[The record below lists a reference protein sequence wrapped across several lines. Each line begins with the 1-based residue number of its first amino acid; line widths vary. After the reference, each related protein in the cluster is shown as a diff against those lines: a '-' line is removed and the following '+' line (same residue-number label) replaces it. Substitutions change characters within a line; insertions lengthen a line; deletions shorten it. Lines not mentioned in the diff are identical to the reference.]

1 MKEVLMQIRK
11 RRLWG
16 VVLGAILLLW
26 AGLAQAAEFSATM
39 ITKAGGHEI
48 PGKVFIKGD
57 KMRNEIQAGGQSV
70 INIMRPDKKL
80 VWIIMPQQKAYME
93 MPITQETQQKMMT
106 LTEKQKAKMK
116 KVGTE
121 TIDGYTCDKYETTMD
136 HQGKSMKVY
145 TWIATDLG
153 VPIKIVSEDGS
164 FAMEYKDIKTG
175 GVADSLFEAPQGYQK
190 MKMPFAM
197 PPAK

>member
-1 MKEVLMQIRK
+1 MEVIMSIRK
-11 RRLWG
+11 RTLLG
-16 VVLGAILLLW
+16 AVLGTILLLW

-39 ITKAGGHEI
+39 VTKTGGMEI
-48 PGKVFIKGD
+48 PGKVYVKGD
-57 KMRNEIQAGGQSV
+57 KMRNEIQAAGHPV

-93 MPITQETQQKMMT
+93 MPINPGTQQQMMT

-116 KVGTE
+116 KVGSE
-121 TIDGYTCDKYETTMD
+121 TINGYNCEKYETTMD

-145 TWIATDLG
+145 TWVATDLG
-153 VPIKIVSEDGS
+153 VPIKVVSEDGS
-164 FAMEYKDIKTG
+164 FSMEYKDIKTG

>member
-1 MKEVLMQIRK
+1 MQIRK
-11 RRLWG
+11 RSLLG
-16 VVLGAILLLW
+16 VVLVTIVLLW
-26 AGLAQAAEFSATM
+26 AGLTQAAEFSATM

-48 PGKVFIKGD
+48 PGKVYVKGD
-57 KMRNEIQAGGQSV
+57 KMRNEIQAAGHPMV
-70 INIMRPDKKL
+70 NIMRSDKKV
-80 VWIIMPQQKAYME
+80 VWLIMPQQKAYME
-93 MPITQETQQKMMT
+93 MPITADTQQKMMS
-106 LTEKQKAKMK
+106 LTEKQKAKMQ

-164 FAMEYKDIKTG
+164 FSMEYKDIKTG

-197 PPAK
+197 PSAK